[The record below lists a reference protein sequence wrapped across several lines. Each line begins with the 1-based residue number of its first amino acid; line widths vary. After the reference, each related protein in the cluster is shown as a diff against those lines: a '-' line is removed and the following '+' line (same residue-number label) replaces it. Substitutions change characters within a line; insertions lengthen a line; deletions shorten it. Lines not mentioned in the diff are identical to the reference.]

1 MFFELLIKK
10 IDFLRLIFKKIL
22 TRLRLQ
28 LRLRLKIL
36 SRLRLRLRLKNRKID
51 YNRVDYTSLGTLKLV

>member
-36 SRLRLRLRLKNRKID
+36 SRLRLKNRKID